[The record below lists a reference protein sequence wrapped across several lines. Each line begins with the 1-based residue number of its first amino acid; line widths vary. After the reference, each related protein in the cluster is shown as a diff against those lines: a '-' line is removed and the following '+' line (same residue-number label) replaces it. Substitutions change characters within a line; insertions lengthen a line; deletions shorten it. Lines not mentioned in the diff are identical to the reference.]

1 MIRAANGRR
10 LKKLVE
16 ELFSKSN
23 NTFFSS
29 QIENKEHFENN
40 ENKENKKNKINYNGL
55 EENITE
61 GYNDRE
67 D

>member
-16 ELFSKSN
+16 DIFSNSN
-23 NTFFSS
+23 MTFFSS
-29 QIENKEHFENN
+29 QVENIETSEKEENKD
-40 ENKENKKNKINYNGL
+40 KKINYNGT
-55 EENITE
+55 EENRTDV
-61 GYNDRE
+61 YNDRE

>member
-29 QIENKEHFENN
+29 QIKNKDKEENK
-40 ENKENKKNKINYNGL
+40 IDYNGSKEKCD
-55 EENITE
+55 EE
-61 GYNDRE
+61 YNDRE

>member
-29 QIENKEHFENN
+29 QVENIETSEKEENKD
-40 ENKENKKNKINYNGL
+40 KKINYNGL
-55 EENITE
+55 EENMTE

>member
-16 ELFSKSN
+16 DIFSRSN
-23 NTFFSS
+23 NTFFSTK
-29 QIENKEHFENN
+29 I
-40 ENKENKKNKINYNGL
+40 ENKENKENQENKENYNGL
-55 EENITE
+55 EENMSE

>member
-29 QIENKEHFENN
+29 QIENKGQIK
-40 ENKENKKNKINYNGL
+40 KEEIKIDYNGF
-55 EENITE
+55 EENMSE
-61 GYNDRE
+61 GYNERE

>member
-16 ELFSKSN
+16 ELFSKQN
-23 NTFFSS
+23 MTFFSS
-29 QIENKEHFENN
+29 QGENIETSEKEENKD
-40 ENKENKKNKINYNGL
+40 KKINYNGT
-55 EENITE
+55 EENRTD

>member
-16 ELFSKSN
+16 ELFYNSN
-23 NTFFSS
+23 NAPFSTNV
-29 QIENKEHFENN
+29 EK
-40 ENKENKKNKINYNGL
+40 ENKENESNNKEKINYNET
-55 EENITE
+55 EENRTDV
-61 GYNDRE
+61 YNDRE

>member
-16 ELFSKSN
+16 ELFSN
-23 NTFFSS
+23 TNMTFFSS
-29 QIENKEHFENN
+29 QVENIETSEKEENKD
-40 ENKENKKNKINYNGL
+40 KKINYNGL
-55 EENITE
+55 EENIIE

>member
-16 ELFSKSN
+16 DIVSKSN
-23 NTFFSS
+23 NSFFSS
-29 QIENKEHFENN
+29 KIDSNDTTKKEEKEENK
-40 ENKENKKNKINYNGL
+40 IDYNGL
-55 EENITE
+55 EENMSE

>member
-16 ELFSKSN
+16 ELFYKSN
-23 NTFFSS
+23 STPFSTNV
-29 QIENKEHFENN
+29 EK
-40 ENKENKKNKINYNGL
+40 ENKENESNNKEKINYNGT
-55 EENITE
+55 EENRTDV
-61 GYNDRE
+61 YNDRE